1 MMIGGGGKLP
11 VCRAGSYATILYV
24 NIRGDKQ
31 VGGLRRRLPAV
42 DVFGINTN
50 GLKSTG
56 CYSYSGGCDQTG
68 WAR

>member
-31 VGGLRRRLPAV
+31 VGGGEATRHRWIEAA
-42 DVFGINTN
+42 
-50 GLKSTG
+50 S
-56 CYSYSGGCDQTG
+56 SGGRCF
-68 WAR
+68 WN